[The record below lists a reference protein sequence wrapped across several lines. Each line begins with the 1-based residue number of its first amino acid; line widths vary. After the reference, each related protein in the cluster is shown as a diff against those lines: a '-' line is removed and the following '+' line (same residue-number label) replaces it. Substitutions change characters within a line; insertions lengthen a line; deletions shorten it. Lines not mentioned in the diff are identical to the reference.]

1 MPRVLRAAP
10 HGWHRAAPAEEI
22 KEVMAAL
29 HPRSA
34 SGRGTPELW
43 PGTIPGGEWDPEDEI
58 PCAAGGD
65 GASELLSH
73 TRVEEEVQVAL
84 AIQYSMDNTWCE
96 EQDLARATALS
107 LRSYSREQ
115 RQEQAQEDAG
125 LLAAL
130 EASLEE
136 ALQAADVARV
146 AVFCSLEQDVLAV
159 LQELERAL
167 GAQQRAREVASERL
181 RALPAAGSCALTLLR
196 RRHAVH
202 LILRGDTATLR
213 GFADYLGPA
222 AQELASLLQRLP
234 PPGHGATTAATT
246 TAATTTA
253 ASTAATAHWV
263 RWDPS
268 GTAVPYAPEAAAQLE
283 QAWLRQERRLDL
295 VLDGRP
301 FTVDLERMEEFDIGS
316 ARAVPVCRSQP
327 PLDSTCCLLGAC
339 GHRGAGPAPRRAHA
353 HRGFVQQGQRCLG
366 WRRRCG

>member
-1 MPRVLRAAP
+1 MLVAAP
-10 HGWHRAAPAEEI
+10 HGWHRAVPAEEI

-43 PGTIPGGEWDPEDEI
+43 PDTIPGGEWDPEDEI
-58 PCAAGGD
+58 PCEAGGD
-65 GASELLSH
+65 GASELMSH

-84 AIQYSMDNTWCE
+84 AIQYSMDNTWRE

-115 RQEQAQEDAG
+115 QQEQAQEDAG

-136 ALQAADVARV
+136 ALQAADMARV
-146 AVFCSLEQDVLAV
+146 AVFCSLEQDVSAV

-167 GAQQRAREVASERL
+167 AAQQRAREVVSERL

-202 LILRGDTATLR
+202 LVLRGDTATLR

-234 PPGHGATTAATT
+234 PPGHGATSAATT
-246 TAATTTA
+246 
-253 ASTAATAHWV
+253 TAHWV

-268 GTAVPYAPEAAAQLE
+268 GTAVPYAPKVAAQLE
-283 QAWLRQERRLDL
+283 QAWLCQKRRLDL

-339 GHRGAGPAPRRAHA
+339 GHRGAGPALAVPTLTGHLSGRAGGA
-353 HRGFVQQGQRCLG
+353 WAGGGGAADDAAGGLG
-366 WRRRCG
+366 GVL